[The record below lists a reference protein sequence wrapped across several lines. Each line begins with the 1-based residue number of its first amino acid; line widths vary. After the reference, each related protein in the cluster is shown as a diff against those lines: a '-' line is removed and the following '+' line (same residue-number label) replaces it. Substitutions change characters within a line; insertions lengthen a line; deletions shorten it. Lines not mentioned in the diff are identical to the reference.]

1 VVSAIPSGY
10 IKHQSSQRGIQEARE
25 GHAVIGSEGVS
36 ATGASVSAQKAR
48 EWITFGDLNRKYGRG

>member
-1 VVSAIPSGY
+1 M
-10 IKHQSSQRGIQEARE
+10 
-25 GHAVIGSEGVS
+25 IGSEGVS